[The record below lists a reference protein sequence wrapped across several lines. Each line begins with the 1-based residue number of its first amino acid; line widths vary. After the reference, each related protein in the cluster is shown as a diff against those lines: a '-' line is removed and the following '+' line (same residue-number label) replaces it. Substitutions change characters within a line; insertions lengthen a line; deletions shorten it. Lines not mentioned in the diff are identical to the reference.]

1 MSINNGGVSIDMAT
15 ALELPLGVEN
25 EAKFVALRNLH
36 LKKIKQL
43 MASLD
48 VKDREIAKMK
58 ILSKDNRRTQ
68 MIQAL
73 RNKIRD
79 LELINDVVK
88 EELSRKADQT
98 LEEVNQL
105 IIRKTLGG
113 PKRFRPL
120 TREELE
126 NKIFDLEKKL
136 NKKPSSMDNTGNYNS
151 TQQQESEQKL
161 KASAD
166 QFSQPKS
173 SIIGRSGLN
182 DMKGGNDGPPSS
194 NNRKDE
200 NALLDSYALFDE
212 IQYLKSSLSTKEN
225 TINSLKDEV
234 IRLRTR
240 NAELIAAE
248 EEIEFYEK
256 QCEELKEYNSTLSK
270 NCEEITN
277 KLAITIES
285 SNKIKNEFS
294 LKSESEKSE
303 LLSLRNQC
311 EKLLKQNTTL
321 VKSLSDAEDLISRY
335 EEDHSKKIEKVT
347 SVESSVQSKDQ
358 KIKSLEDK
366 LLKAEEKIRQLELK
380 VASLET
386 EASQV
391 PSLKNQL
398 REKNI
403 EIKEIKRNMQE
414 REKVLGLKNS
424 NSRSGLRSESPDPNV
439 VAEEKEKEMYS
450 SPEK

>member
-1 MSINNGGVSIDMAT
+1 MINNGTVSIDMAT

-88 EELSRKADQT
+88 EELSRKAEQT

-136 NKKPSSMDNTGNYNS
+136 NKKSIDNSGNYNTS
-151 TQQQESEQKL
+151 QQQQQESEQKF

-173 SIIGRSGLN
+173 STLGRGNTVN
-182 DMKGGNDGPPSS
+182 DMKGLNDGTTV
-194 NNRKDE
+194 NRKDE
-200 NALLDSYALFDE
+200 NSLLDSYALFDE
-212 IQYLKSSLSTKEN
+212 TQYLKASLSTKES
-225 TINSLKDEV
+225 TINSLKDE
-234 IRLRTR
+234 ILRLRSR

-256 QCEELKEYNSTLSK
+256 QCEELKEYNNILSK

-321 VKSLSDAEDLISRY
+321 VKSLSDAEDIISRY
-335 EEDHSKKIEKVT
+335 EEDHNKKNEKVT

-358 KIKSLEDK
+358 KIKTLEDK
-366 LLKAEEKIRQLELK
+366 LLRAEEKVRQLELK
-380 VASLET
+380 VATLET
-386 EASQV
+386 ESSQV

-414 REKVLGLKNS
+414 REKVIGLKNS
-424 NSRSGLRSESPDPNV
+424 NSRSALRSGSPDPHI